1 MPVKRE
7 LDYFSVVLL
16 RLAAQDTLQII
27 VNSVLGDWFYDNK
40 QLKSAAG
47 CKSNSCKTAKL
58 FWQIFDSIWRATSM
72 L

>member
-27 VNSVLGDWFYDNK
+27 VNSVLGD
-40 QLKSAAG
+40 
-47 CKSNSCKTAKL
+47 
-58 FWQIFDSIWRATSM
+58 
-72 L
+72 